1 MSTPA
6 EQTNNQLRILSFDT
20 VLVSP
25 VLVAT
30 AQLWKNALMTGEYDS
45 GEEQSGRQTAYTV
58 SAVADYLKSS
68 LEADPRLAD
77 LTVVGE
83 VSGYRNPSSGH
94 HYFAM
99 RDEQSVLRCVM
110 FRSGRGGQ
118 FLTDGA
124 QVICHGKI
132 SIYTARGDLQ
142 FYVDRVEPDGVGAL
156 QQAYE
161 EMRKRLESEGLFERA
176 RKRALPELPAR
187 IAVVTSPTGAVIQ
200 DILNVLTRRY
210 PLAEIVLIP
219 TSVQGEKAAPEIIQ
233 AFQALNALEDID
245 VAIVA
250 RGGGSLEDLWAF
262 NEESVARAIFASNVP
277 IISAIG
283 HETDTTIAD
292 YVADRRAPT
301 PSAAAEIVAPDTR
314 DLSGYVAGFAA
325 RIDEI
330 VSRSIGDSRF
340 QLEMAVDRLNLKIP
354 DTALPRQRIDDLL
367 ARARLAGQ
375 RLVESSRQRLATVE
389 ASLNALGPAKIL
401 GRGYTITR
409 IADGTAATSARQF
422 AVGDRLGVTFADG
435 SVETTVDEVVESNN
449 IVEP

>member
-1 MSTPA
+1 
-6 EQTNNQLRILSFDT
+6 
-20 VLVSP
+20 
-25 VLVAT
+25 
-30 AQLWKNALMTGEYDS
+30 MTSNYDS
-45 GEEQSGRQTAYTV
+45 AEEQAGRQTAYTV

-68 LEADPRLAD
+68 LESDPRLSD

-94 HYFAM
+94 HYFAL
-99 RDEQSVLRCVM
+99 RDEQSVIRCVM

-118 FLTDGA
+118 FLADGS
-124 QVICHGKI
+124 QVICHGRI

-142 FYVDRVEPDGVGAL
+142 YYVDQVEPDGVGAL

-161 EMRKRLESEGLFERA
+161 EMRKRLQAEGLFEQG

-187 IAVVTSPTGAVIQ
+187 IAVITSPTGAVIQ

-210 PLAEIVLIP
+210 PLAEIILIP
-219 TSVQGEKAAPEIIQ
+219 TSVQGEKAAPEIVQ
-233 AFQALNALEDID
+233 AFRALNAMDDVD

-262 NEESVARAIFASNVP
+262 NEEIVARAIFASNVP
-277 IISAIG
+277 VISAIG

-292 YVADRRAPT
+292 FVADKRAPT
-301 PSAAAEIVAPDTR
+301 PSAAAEIVAPDIR
-314 DLSGYVAGFAA
+314 DLAGYVTGYAA

-330 VSRSIGDSRF
+330 IGRSIRDNRSQF
-340 QLEMAVDRLNLKIP
+340 EMAVDRMNLRVP
-354 DTALPRQRIDDLL
+354 DTDAPRLRIDDLL
-367 ARARLAGQ
+367 TSARLAGQ
-375 RLVESSRQRLATVE
+375 RLVESSKQQLATVE

-409 IADGTAATSARQF
+409 LADGSAATSAGQF
-422 AVGDRLGVTFADG
+422 EVGDKLGVTFADG
-435 SVETTVDEVVESNN
+435 VVETTVDEVAQG
-449 IVEP
+449 